1 MPKMT
6 LKEAQEVLEKWPPNL
21 ALLIFDQSKTQ
32 EIDSIKYPEVSRL
45 MLSRWY
51 NFMNNLLEAARVVE
65 REKCI
70 EALNSVGIVDQ
81 IGSSEHA
88 FDAWVQAKTQCI
100 EALKILSD
108 NQDNNEGN

>member
-1 MPKMT
+1 MNKMT
-6 LKEAQEVLEKWPPNL
+6 LKEAQEVLEDWPQDL

-32 EIDSIKYPEVSRL
+32 EFDSKKYPEISEL
-45 MLSRWY
+45 MTLRWY
-51 NFMNNLLEAARVVE
+51 NFITHLLEAARVVE

-108 NQDNNEGN
+108 NQDNNGN